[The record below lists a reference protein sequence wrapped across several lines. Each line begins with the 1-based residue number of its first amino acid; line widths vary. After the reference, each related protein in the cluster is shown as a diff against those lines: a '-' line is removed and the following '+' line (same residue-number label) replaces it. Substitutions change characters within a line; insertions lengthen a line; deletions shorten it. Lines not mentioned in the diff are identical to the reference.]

1 MFLRHEGKRA
11 DLSFPI
17 QQLNNQQ
24 FNMKILVLNCGS
36 SSIKYQLLEMENANS
51 SRLLA
56 KGLLE
61 RIGLEMGEFTHKYNG
76 EKYYEQ
82 LPIPNHT
89 EGIKLVLK
97 ALVDPKMGVI
107 KDLKEID
114 AVGHRVAHG
123 GELFPKSVLI
133 DKKVV
138 EGIQSLTDLAPLHN
152 PGSLQG
158 IHAMEEVLPGIPM
171 AAVFDTSFH
180 STMPP
185 EAYLYAV
192 PYEYYDKY
200 RVRRYGFHGTSHKYV
215 AEKAAAFV
223 GKDWK
228 QSKIVTCHLGSGA
241 SIAAVEYGKSVET
254 SMGFTPVEG
263 LVMGSRT
270 GDLDVGAFMYI
281 MDKEGYNT
289 KEMNTLVNKKSG
301 LVGITGG
308 KQDMRDV
315 RAGKEEGDERCTY
328 AFNMFA
334 HRVKKYIGA
343 YMAVMNGADVIV
355 MTGGIGENAW
365 FMREAILE
373 NMEGL
378 GIEFDAA
385 INKEIIGDAGV
396 ISKPNSKVTVVVY
409 PTDEEF
415 VIAQDTY
422 NLVTK

>member
-1 MFLRHEGKRA
+1 
-11 DLSFPI
+11 
-17 QQLNNQQ
+17 
-24 FNMKILVLNCGS
+24 
-36 SSIKYQLLEMENANS
+36 
-51 SRLLA
+51 
-56 KGLLE
+56 
-61 RIGLEMGEFTHKYNG
+61 
-76 EKYYEQ
+76 
-82 LPIPNHT
+82 
-89 EGIKLVLK
+89 
-97 ALVDPKMGVI
+97 
-107 KDLKEID
+107 
-114 AVGHRVAHG
+114 
-123 GELFPKSVLI
+123 
-133 DKKVV
+133 
-138 EGIQSLTDLAPLHN
+138 
-152 PGSLQG
+152 LQG
-158 IHAMEEVLPGIPM
+158 IAAMQEVLPGIPM

-180 STMPP
+180 STMPA
-185 EAYLYAV
+185 EAYLYAL
-192 PYEYYDKY
+192 PYEYYEKY
-200 RVRRYGFHGTSHKYV
+200 RIRRYGFHGTSHKYV

-281 MDKEGYNT
+281 MDKEGLST

-315 RAGKEEGDERCTY
+315 RAGKDEGDERCTY

-343 YMAVMNGADVIV
+343 YMAVMNGADIIV

-378 GIEFDAA
+378 GIEFDPTT
-385 INKEIIGDAGV
+385 NKDTIGDAGV
-396 ISKPNSKVTVVVY
+396 ISTPNSKVTVVVY

>member
-1 MFLRHEGKRA
+1 
-11 DLSFPI
+11 
-17 QQLNNQQ
+17 
-24 FNMKILVLNCGS
+24 MKILVLNCGS
-36 SSIKYQLLEMENANS
+36 SYIKYQLLDMENANS
-51 SRLLA
+51 AHLLA

-89 EGIKLVLK
+89 EGIKLVLN

-123 GELFPKSVLI
+123 GETFTQSVRI
-133 DKKVV
+133 DQKVI
-138 EGIQSLTDLAPLHN
+138 EGIEALCDLAPLHN

-158 IHAMEEVLPGIPM
+158 IHAMENVLPGIPM
-171 AAVFDTSFH
+171 VAVFDTSFH
-180 STMPP
+180 STMPA
-185 EAYLYAV
+185 EAYLYAL
-192 PYEYYDKY
+192 PYEYYEKY
-200 RVRRYGFHGTSHKYV
+200 RIRRYGFHGTSHKFV
-215 AEKAAAFV
+215 AEKAADFV

-228 QSKIVTCHLGSGA
+228 QCKIVTCHLGSGA

-270 GDLDVGAFMYI
+270 GDLDLGAFMYI
-281 MDKEGYNT
+281 MDKEGLNT

-315 RAGKEEGDERCTY
+315 RAAKEEGDERSTY
-328 AFNMFA
+328 AFNMFS

-343 YMAVMNGADVIV
+343 YMAVMNGADVLV

-373 NMEGL
+373 DMDFL
-378 GIEFDAA
+378 GIKLNHRM
-385 INKEIIGDAGV
+385 NKETIGEAGV
-396 ISKPNSKVTVVVY
+396 ISTPDSKVTVVVY

-415 VIAQDTY
+415 VIAQDTF
-422 NLVTK
+422 NLVSK

>member
-1 MFLRHEGKRA
+1 
-11 DLSFPI
+11 
-17 QQLNNQQ
+17 
-24 FNMKILVLNCGS
+24 MKILVLNCGS
-36 SSIKYQLLEMENANS
+36 SSIKYQLLEMENADT

-76 EKYYEQ
+76 EKHYEQ

-89 EGIKLVLK
+89 EGIKLVLR

-107 KDLKEID
+107 KDLKEIG

-123 GELFPKSVLI
+123 GELFPQSVSI
-133 DKKVV
+133 NDEVIK
-138 EGIQSLTDLAPLHN
+138 GIESLTDLAPLHN

-158 IHAMEEVLPGIPM
+158 IRAMQEVLPGIPM

-180 STMPP
+180 ATMPA
-185 EAYLYAV
+185 EAYLYAL
-192 PYEYYDKY
+192 PYEYYEKY
-200 RVRRYGFHGTSHKYV
+200 RIRRYGFHGTSHKYV
-215 AEKAAAFV
+215 AEKAASFV

-228 QSKIVTCHLGSGA
+228 KSKIVTCHLGSGA
-241 SIAAVEYGKSVET
+241 SIAAVQNGQSVET

-270 GDLDVGAFMYI
+270 GDLDLGAMLYI
-281 MDKEGYNT
+281 MDKEGLNT
-289 KEMNTLVNKKSG
+289 KEMNTIINKKSG

-315 RAGKEEGDERCTY
+315 RAGRDEGDERCTY
-328 AFNMFA
+328 AFNMFS
-334 HRVKKYIGA
+334 HRVKKYIGS

-373 NMEGL
+373 NMEFL
-378 GIEFDAA
+378 GIKLNHQA
-385 INKEIIGDAGV
+385 NKEIIGDAGI
-396 ISKPNSKVTVVVY
+396 ISTPDSPITVVVY

-422 NLVTK
+422 RLSNK

>member
-1 MFLRHEGKRA
+1 
-11 DLSFPI
+11 
-17 QQLNNQQ
+17 
-24 FNMKILVLNCGS
+24 MKILVLNCGS
-36 SSIKYQLLEMENANS
+36 SSIKYQLLDMENANTS
-51 SRLLA
+51 HLLA

-123 GELFPKSVLI
+123 GETFTKSVRI
-133 DKKVV
+133 DQKVI
-138 EGIQSLTDLAPLHN
+138 EGIESLCDLAPLHN

-180 STMPP
+180 ATMPP

-192 PYEYYDKY
+192 PYEYYEKY

-228 QSKIVTCHLGSGA
+228 TSKIITCHLGSGA

-263 LVMGSRT
+263 LMMGSRT
-270 GDLDVGAFMYI
+270 GDLDLGVFMYI

-315 RAGKEEGDERCTY
+315 RAGKEEGDERSTY

-343 YMAVMNGADVIV
+343 YAAIMNGADIIV

-365 FMREAILE
+365 FMREPILE
-373 NMEGL
+373 NMEFL
-378 GIEFDAA
+378 GIKIDPR
-385 INKEIIGDAGV
+385 INKETIGDAAV
-396 ISKPNSKVTVVVY
+396 ISAPDSKVTVVVY

>member
-1 MFLRHEGKRA
+1 
-11 DLSFPI
+11 
-17 QQLNNQQ
+17 
-24 FNMKILVLNCGS
+24 
-36 SSIKYQLLEMENANS
+36 MENANS

-107 KDLKEID
+107 KDLKEIN

-123 GELFPKSVLI
+123 GEKFSHSVLI
-133 DKKVV
+133 DDNVV
-138 EGIQSLTDLAPLHN
+138 EMIKDLVDLAPLHN
-152 PGSLQG
+152 PGALQG
-158 IHAMEEVLPGIPM
+158 IAAMKEVLPGIPM

-185 EAYLYAV
+185 EAYLYAL
-192 PYEYYDKY
+192 PYEYYEKY

-228 QSKIVTCHLGSGA
+228 KSKIVTCHLGSGA

-281 MDKEGYNT
+281 MDKEGLNT

-315 RAGKEEGDERCTY
+315 RAAKEEGDERCTY

-343 YMAVMNGADVIV
+343 YMAVMNGADIIV

-385 INKEIIGDAGV
+385 MNKEIIGDAGV
-396 ISKPNSKVTVVVY
+396 ISTPNSKVTVVVY

>member
-1 MFLRHEGKRA
+1 
-11 DLSFPI
+11 
-17 QQLNNQQ
+17 
-24 FNMKILVLNCGS
+24 
-36 SSIKYQLLEMENANS
+36 MENANS
-51 SRLLA
+51 AHLLA

-123 GELFPKSVLI
+123 GETFTKSVVI
-133 DKKVV
+133 DKDVIA
-138 EGIQSLTDLAPLHN
+138 GIESLCDLAPLHN

-158 IHAMEEVLPGIPM
+158 IHAMETVLPGIPM
-171 AAVFDTSFH
+171 VAVFDTSFH

-192 PYEYYDKY
+192 PYEYYEKY
-200 RVRRYGFHGTSHKYV
+200 RVRRYGFHGTSHKFV
-215 AEKAAAFV
+215 AEKAADFV
-223 GKDWK
+223 GKDWQK
-228 QSKIVTCHLGSGA
+228 SKIVTCHLGSGA

-270 GDLDVGAFMYI
+270 GDLDLGVFMYI
-281 MDKEGYNT
+281 MEKEGLSI

-343 YMAVMNGADVIV
+343 YMAVMNGADVLV

-365 FMREAILE
+365 FMREAILKD
-373 NMEGL
+373 MEFL
-378 GIEFDAA
+378 GISIDRRL
-385 INKEIIGDAGV
+385 NKELIGEAGV
-396 ISKPNSKVTVVVY
+396 ISTPDSKVTVVVY

-415 VIAQDTY
+415 VIAQDTF
-422 NLVTK
+422 NLVEN

>member
-1 MFLRHEGKRA
+1 
-11 DLSFPI
+11 
-17 QQLNNQQ
+17 
-24 FNMKILVLNCGS
+24 MKILVLNCGS
-36 SSIKYQLLEMENANS
+36 SSIKYQLLDMENANTS
-51 SRLLA
+51 HLLA

-123 GELFPKSVLI
+123 GELFPQSVLI
-133 DKKVV
+133 DQKAI
-138 EGIQSLTDLAPLHN
+138 EGIESLCDLAPLHN

-180 STMPP
+180 ATMPP

-192 PYEYYDKY
+192 PYEYYEKY

-228 QSKIVTCHLGSGA
+228 TSKIITCHLGSGA

-263 LVMGSRT
+263 LMMGSRT
-270 GDLDVGAFMYI
+270 GDLDLGAFMYI

-315 RAGKEEGDERCTY
+315 RAGKEEGDERSTY

-343 YMAVMNGADVIV
+343 YAAIMNGADIIV

-365 FMREAILE
+365 FMREPILE
-373 NMEGL
+373 NMEFL
-378 GIEFDAA
+378 GIKIDPR
-385 INKEIIGDAGV
+385 INKETIGDAAV
-396 ISKPNSKVTVVVY
+396 ISAPDSKVTVVVY

>member
-1 MFLRHEGKRA
+1 
-11 DLSFPI
+11 
-17 QQLNNQQ
+17 
-24 FNMKILVLNCGS
+24 MKILVLNCGS
-36 SSIKYQLLEMENANS
+36 SSIKYQLLDMENANTS
-51 SRLLA
+51 HLLA

-76 EKYYEQ
+76 EKHYGQ

-97 ALVDPKMGVI
+97 ALVDPEMGVI

-123 GELFPKSVLI
+123 GELFPQSVRI
-133 DKKVV
+133 DQKVI
-138 EGIQSLTDLAPLHN
+138 EGIESLCDLAPLHN

-180 STMPP
+180 ASMPP

-192 PYEYYDKY
+192 PYEYYEKY

-215 AEKAAAFV
+215 AERAAAFV

-228 QSKIVTCHLGSGA
+228 TSKIVTCHLGSGA
-241 SIAAVEYGKSVET
+241 SIAAVENGKSVET

-270 GDLDVGAFMYI
+270 GDLDLGAFMYI
-281 MDKEGYNT
+281 MDKEGYGT

-315 RAGKEEGDERCTY
+315 RQGKIDGDERSTY

-343 YMAVMNGADVIV
+343 YMAIMNGADVIV

-365 FMREAILE
+365 FMREPILE
-373 NMEGL
+373 DMEFL
-378 GIEFDAA
+378 GIKLNHEA
-385 INKEIIGDAGV
+385 NKETIGDAGI
-396 ISKPNSKVTVVVY
+396 ISTPDSKVTVVVY

>member
-1 MFLRHEGKRA
+1 MSPSPPVNK
-11 DLSFPI
+11 S
-17 QQLNNQQ
+17 NKSQ

-36 SSIKYQLLEMENANS
+36 SSIKYQLLDMENANTS
-51 SRLLA
+51 HLLA

-76 EKYYEQ
+76 EKHYEQ

-97 ALVDPKMGVI
+97 ALVDPEMGVI

-123 GELFPKSVLI
+123 GETFTQSVRI
-133 DKKVV
+133 DQKVI
-138 EGIQSLTDLAPLHN
+138 EGIESLCDLAPLHN

-180 STMPP
+180 ASMPP

-192 PYEYYDKY
+192 PYEYYEKY

-215 AEKAAAFV
+215 AERAAAFV

-228 QSKIVTCHLGSGA
+228 TSKIVTCHLGSGA
-241 SIAAVEYGKSVET
+241 SIAAVENGKSVET

-270 GDLDVGAFMYI
+270 GDLDLGAFMYI
-281 MDKEGYNT
+281 MDKEGYGT

-315 RAGKEEGDERCTY
+315 RQGKIDGDERSTY

-343 YMAVMNGADVIV
+343 YMAIMNGADVIV

-365 FMREAILE
+365 FMREPILE
-373 NMEGL
+373 DMEFL
-378 GIEFDAA
+378 GIKLNHEA
-385 INKEIIGDAGV
+385 NKETIGDAGI
-396 ISKPNSKVTVVVY
+396 ISTPDSKVTVVVY

>member
-1 MFLRHEGKRA
+1 
-11 DLSFPI
+11 
-17 QQLNNQQ
+17 
-24 FNMKILVLNCGS
+24 MKILVLNCGS
-36 SSIKYQLLEMENANS
+36 SSIKYQLLDMENANTS
-51 SRLLA
+51 HLLA

-76 EKYYEQ
+76 EKHYEQ

-97 ALVDPKMGVI
+97 ALVDPEMGVI

-123 GELFPKSVLI
+123 GEKFPQSVRI
-133 DKKVV
+133 NEEVIANI
-138 EGIQSLTDLAPLHN
+138 ESLCDLAPLHN

-180 STMPP
+180 ATMPP

-215 AEKAAAFV
+215 AERAAAFV

-228 QSKIVTCHLGSGA
+228 TSKIVTCHLGSGA
-241 SIAAVEYGKSVET
+241 SIAAVENGKSVET

-270 GDLDVGAFMYI
+270 GDLDLGAFMYI

-315 RAGKEEGDERCTY
+315 RQGKIDGDERCTY

-343 YMAVMNGADVIV
+343 YMAIMNGADVIV

-365 FMREAILE
+365 FMREPILE
-373 NMEGL
+373 DMEFL
-378 GIEFDAA
+378 GIKLNHEA
-385 INKEIIGDAGV
+385 NKETIGDAGI
-396 ISKPNSKVTVVVY
+396 ISTPDSKVTVVVY

-422 NLVTK
+422 NLVVK